1 MLLPDPITDE
11 KVMETVIV
19 DEQQESGS
27 MRQIGQSEMVNVR
40 VSHLWSQP
48 QDTCSS
54 EIPDAQPDPLSMEEY
69 HGIKPKVS
77 KERFVNP
84 WKFNTLKVMCNK
96 CEMIS
101 SE

>member
-1 MLLPDPITDE
+1 MPNPITDGN
-11 KVMETVIV
+11 VMETVIV
-19 DEQQESGS
+19 DKQQESRS
-27 MRQIGQSEMVNVR
+27 MQQIGQSEMGNVR

-69 HGIKPKVS
+69 HGIKPKVN

-84 WKFNTLKVMCNK
+84 WTFNTLKGNV
-96 CEMIS
+96 
-101 SE
+101 